1 MGSAMRKPPKYCQG
15 FIDRHGKQRWY
26 FRKNGKRAPLSGMP
40 WSPEFMEA
48 YEIALGSAGN
58 RIPIGK
64 ARTRPG
70 SVSAAV
76 VAYYESPRFKQGYA
90 KTTRNMRRAILE
102 RFRADHGDK
111 RIARMES
118 RHVSII
124 LEGLKPF
131 AARNWRKTLRDFFKF
146 CLNKDWIKT
155 DPTQGIDLARVRS
168 KGFHTW
174 TEQEIEVYEKH
185 HKIGTRARLALAL
198 LLYCAPRRS
207 DVVKLGWQHLKGD
220 SINVLHTKNSADGI
234 IPIHPELAKVL
245 KAAPRSNM
253 TFLLTEHG
261 QPFMTG
267 NSFGNWFAK
276 QCNAVG
282 LTHCRAHGLRKA
294 CCRRLA
300 EAGCSE
306 HQIAAVS
313 GHKNLAEIRTYTA
326 AARQAVLAR
335 DAIRAISPKR
345 EPKVSNRRT
354 HTVKPVKKAR

>member
-1 MGSAMRKPPKYCQG
+1 MRKPPKYCQG
-15 FIDRHGKQRWY
+15 FLDRHGRQRWY
-26 FRKNGKRAPLSGMP
+26 FRRRGQQKRIPLPGLP

-48 YEIALGSAGN
+48 YETAHGATSSQ
-58 RIPIGK
+58 IPIGK

-76 VAYYESPRFKQGYA
+76 VAYYESPRFRDGYA
-90 KTTRNMRRAILE
+90 KTTRSSRRAILE

-111 RIARMES
+111 RIALIER
-118 RHVSII
+118 RHIAVI

-146 CLNKDWIKT
+146 CINKGWMKF
-155 DPTQGIDLARVRS
+155 DPTQGVDLVRVRS
-168 KGFHTW
+168 VGFHTW
-174 TEQEIEVYEKH
+174 TEQEIAAYEKQH
-185 HKIGTRARLALAL
+185 AIGTRARLALAL

-207 DVVKLGWQHLKGD
+207 DVVNLGWQHLKGD
-220 SINVLHTKNSADGI
+220 SINVLHTKNSSEGI
-234 IPIHPELAKVL
+234 VPVHPELAKVL
-245 KAAPRSNM
+245 RGMPRSNFS
-253 TFLLTEHG
+253 FLLTENN
-261 QPFMTG
+261 QPFKTG

-276 QCNAVG
+276 QCNAAG
-282 LTHCRAHGLRKA
+282 LKHCRAHGLRKA

-326 AARQAVLAR
+326 AARQAVMAR
-335 DAIRAISPKR
+335 DAMASISPKR

-354 HTVKPVKKAR
+354 RSVKPAK